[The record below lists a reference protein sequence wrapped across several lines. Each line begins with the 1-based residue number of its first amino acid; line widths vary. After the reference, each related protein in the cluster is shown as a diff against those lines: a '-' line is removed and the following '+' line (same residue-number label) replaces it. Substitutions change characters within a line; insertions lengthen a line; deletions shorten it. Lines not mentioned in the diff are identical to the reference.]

1 MPDPLGHVVGS
12 DELIGGRFQLTG
24 LAGEGAYS
32 TVYSGTDVESG
43 ARVAVKAL
51 PSRTDGASGRDH
63 LRLERELKVGRSL
76 DSPYVADIYG
86 WRIDPD
92 DVSFI
97 VMEYVQGRT
106 LAEVID
112 SHGSFPPNVALETMR
127 QIAVGLRDAHEAGV
141 IHRDLKPENVM
152 VVGEPGTAES
162 IKIVDFGLAKLH
174 TQLCDTSIVEV
185 TRQGRAV
192 GTPRYI
198 APEQARGREVGPW
211 SDLYALGLIFYEL
224 LTGEQAVQPD
234 DVDGALKMHID
245 PGPLP
250 LPLLERMP
258 RGCGQLVRRLT
269 AHDPDNRYRDAG
281 HLVSDIETYLA
292 ERTGESVAVA
302 ASASASRKESAR
314 EPDIGRRVTSWSWL
328 RPRGGWQWVETMIA
342 LLVTVATFVV
352 VTAHF
357 PEASPWVR
365 AGIGFTPAAL
375 ALVGALATEDHR
387 WRKSPVRRANL
398 YGLGAFALAHVFVDT
413 AWFVE
418 MRTGADW
425 FLRSIDHLPGVG
437 ALAAMIRVAASAWA
451 QLWISWV

>member
-1 MPDPLGHVVGS
+1 MPDPLGHLVGS
-12 DELIGGRFQLTG
+12 DDLIGGRFRLTG
-24 LAGEGAYS
+24 LAGQGAYS
-32 TVYSGTDVESG
+32 TVYSGTDVQSG
-43 ARVAVKAL
+43 GRVAVKAL
-51 PSRTDGASGRDH
+51 PSRTGGASKRDH

-97 VMEYVQGRT
+97 VMEYVEGRT

-112 SHGSFPPNVALETMR
+112 AHGPFQPNVALETMR
-127 QIAVGLRDAHEAGV
+127 QIALGLRDAHGAGV
-141 IHRDLKPENVM
+141 VHRDLKPENVM
-152 VVGEPGTAES
+152 VVGQPGRAES

-198 APEQARGREVGPW
+198 APEQARGQEVGPW

-224 LTGEQAVQPD
+224 VTGEQAVQPD

-245 PGPLP
+245 PDPLP
-250 LPLLERMP
+250 LPLLERVP

-281 HLVSDIETYLA
+281 HLVSDIEAYLA
-292 ERTGESVAVA
+292 ERTGESVAVEGSP
-302 ASASASRKESAR
+302 SASTSKRAGESS
-314 EPDIGRRVTSWSWL
+314 IGRRVTRWSWL
-328 RPRGGWQWVETMIA
+328 RPRGGWQWAEAVIA
-342 LLVTVATFVV
+342 LCVTIATFVV

-365 AGIGFTPAAL
+365 AGIGL
-375 ALVGALATEDHR
+375 APVTLAVVGALATEDHR

-413 AWFVE
+413 AWFVQ

-425 FLRSIDHLPGVG
+425 FLSSVDHLPGV
-437 ALAAMIRVAASAWA
+437 ATLADMVRAGASAWA
-451 QLWISWV
+451 QLWM